1 MAAKKT
7 NALSTLFAPRE
18 VGLNRDTNLLKL
30 VAMIS
35 MLIDHTGKMFFPQYR
50 IMRILGRLAFP
61 LYAYCIAV
69 GGVYSKNKLKYLS
82 RILLIGLISQ
92 PFYAV
97 ALAHTNNAMY
107 AVRFADNPVGAV
119 MNFYVQSWG
128 VPNIMLTLALGLML
142 IWSLREGQ
150 YVYTAAL
157 ALLVWKLQNSIN
169 YGWLGVALIVLFY
182 LTVSHWWVSLPV
194 MSAYMIWWGM
204 KGSSYHLFGVGF
216 GIQMFAILALPL
228 IYIPTWSKLK
238 INKWVYYLFYPAHLI
253 GIMLIQFA
261 RALGK

>member
-7 NALSTLFAPRE
+7 KALAVLFAPKE

-50 IMRILGRLAFP
+50 IMRIIGRLAFP

-82 RILLIGLISQ
+82 RILLMGLISQ

-97 ALAHTNNAMY
+97 ALAHTVPAMY
-107 AVRFADNPVGAV
+107 AVRFADNPLGAV
-119 MNFYVQSWG
+119 MNFYVQSWA

-150 YVYTAAL
+150 YVCAL
-157 ALLVWKLQNSIN
+157 SVALLVWKAQNAVN
-169 YGWLGVALIVLFY
+169 YGWRGVALIALFY
-182 LTVSHWWVSLPV
+182 LTISHWWVSLPV
-194 MSAYMIWWGM
+194 MSAYMLWWGSQ
-204 KGSSYHLFGVGF
+204 GASYHMFGASF

-228 IYIPTWSKLK
+228 VYIPTWSKLR

-253 GIMLIQFA
+253 GIMLIEFA
-261 RALGK
+261 LKQ

>member
-7 NALSTLFAPRE
+7 KALAGLLAPKE

-50 IMRILGRLAFP
+50 IMRIIGRLAFP

-82 RILLIGLISQ
+82 RILLMGLISQ

-97 ALAHTNNAMY
+97 ALAHTVPAMY
-107 AVRFADNPVGAV
+107 AMRFADNPLGAV
-119 MNFYVQSWG
+119 MNFYVQSWA

-150 YVYTAAL
+150 YVCAL
-157 ALLVWKLQNSIN
+157 SVALLVWKAQNAVN
-169 YGWLGVALIVLFY
+169 YGWRGVALIALFY
-182 LTVSHWWVSLPV
+182 LTISHWWVSLPV
-194 MSAYMIWWGM
+194 MSAYMLWWGSQ
-204 KGSSYHLFGVGF
+204 GASYHMFGASF

-228 IYIPTWSKLK
+228 VYIPTWSKLR

-253 GIMLIQFA
+253 GIMLIEFA
-261 RALGK
+261 LKQ

>member
-7 NALSTLFAPRE
+7 KALAGLLAPKE

-50 IMRILGRLAFP
+50 IMRIIGRLAFP
-61 LYAYCIAV
+61 MYAYCIAV

-82 RILLIGLISQ
+82 RILLMGLISQ

-97 ALAHTNNAMY
+97 ALAHTVPAMY
-107 AVRFADNPVGAV
+107 AVRFADNPLGAV
-119 MNFYVQSWG
+119 MNFYVQSWA

-150 YVYTAAL
+150 YVCAL
-157 ALLVWKLQNSIN
+157 SVALFVWRAQNAIN
-169 YGWLGVALIVLFY
+169 YGWRGVALIVLFY
-182 LTVSHWWVSLPV
+182 LTISHWWVSLPV
-194 MSAYMIWWGM
+194 MSAYMLWWGAQGASCHM
-204 KGSSYHLFGVGF
+204 FGASF

-228 IYIPTWSKLK
+228 VYIPTWSKLR
-238 INKWVYYLFYPAHLI
+238 INKWAYYLFYPAHLI
-253 GIMLIQFA
+253 GIMLIEFA
-261 RALGK
+261 MKQ

>member
-7 NALSTLFAPRE
+7 KALAVLFAPKE

-35 MLIDHTGKMFFPQYR
+35 MLIDHTGKMFFPRYG
-50 IMRILGRLAFP
+50 IMRIIGRLAFP

-69 GGVYSKNKLKYLS
+69 GGVYSKRKVKYLS
-82 RILLIGLISQ
+82 RIMLMGLVSQ

-97 ALAHTNNAMY
+97 ALAHTTPAMY
-107 AVRFADNPVGAV
+107 TVRFADDPLGAV
-119 MNFYVQSWG
+119 MNFYLQSWA

-150 YVYTAAL
+150 YVCAL
-157 ALLVWKLQNSIN
+157 SVALFVWKAQNAIN
-169 YGWLGVALIVLFY
+169 YGWRGVALIALFY
-182 LTVSHWWVSLPV
+182 LTISHWWVSLPV
-194 MSAYMIWWGM
+194 MSAYMLWWGSQ
-204 KGSSYHLFGVGF
+204 GASYHMFGASF

-228 IYIPTWSKLK
+228 VYIPTWSKLR

-253 GIMLIQFA
+253 GIMLIEFA
-261 RALGK
+261 MKQ

>member
-7 NALSTLFAPRE
+7 KALAGLLAPKE

-50 IMRILGRLAFP
+50 IMRIIGRLAFP

-82 RILLIGLISQ
+82 RILLMGLISQ

-97 ALAHTNNAMY
+97 ALAHTVPTMY
-107 AVRFADNPVGAV
+107 AVRFADNPLGAV
-119 MNFYVQSWG
+119 MNFYVQSWA

-150 YVYTAAL
+150 YVCAL
-157 ALLVWKLQNSIN
+157 SVALLVWKAQNAVN
-169 YGWLGVALIVLFY
+169 YGWRGVALIALFY
-182 LTVSHWWVSLPV
+182 LTISHWWVSLPV
-194 MSAYMIWWGM
+194 MSAYMLWWGSQ
-204 KGSSYHLFGVGF
+204 GASYHMFGASF

-228 IYIPTWSKLK
+228 VYIPTWSKLR

-253 GIMLIQFA
+253 GIMLIEFA
-261 RALGK
+261 LKQ

>member
-7 NALSTLFAPRE
+7 KTFAGFFAPKE

-50 IMRILGRLAFP
+50 IMRIIGRLAFP

-82 RILLIGLISQ
+82 RILLMGLISQ

-97 ALAHTNNAMY
+97 ALAHTVPAMY
-107 AVRFADNPVGAV
+107 AVRFADNPLGAV
-119 MNFYVQSWG
+119 MNFYVQSWA

-150 YVYTAAL
+150 YVCAL
-157 ALLVWKLQNSIN
+157 SVALLVWKAQNAVN
-169 YGWLGVALIVLFY
+169 YGWRGVALIALFY
-182 LTVSHWWVSLPV
+182 LTISHWWVSLPV
-194 MSAYMIWWGM
+194 MSAYMLWWGSQ
-204 KGSSYHLFGVGF
+204 GASYHMFGAGF

-228 IYIPTWSKLK
+228 VYIPTWSKVK

-253 GIMLIQFA
+253 GIMLVEFA
-261 RALGK
+261 LKM

>member
-1 MAAKKT
+1 MASKKAT
-7 NALSTLFAPRE
+7 ALSVLFAPKE

-69 GGVYSKNKLKYLS
+69 GGVYSKNKLKYLN
-82 RILLIGLISQ
+82 RILLMGLISQ

-97 ALAHTNNAMY
+97 ALAHTTQAMY
-107 AVRFADNPVGAV
+107 AIRFADNPVGAV
-119 MNFYVQSWG
+119 LNFYVQSWA
-128 VPNIMLTLALGLML
+128 VPNIMLTLALGLL
-142 IWSLREGQ
+142 VIWSLREGQ
-150 YVYTAAL
+150 YVCTAAL
-157 ALLVWKLQNSIN
+157 ALLVWKMQGSIN
-169 YGWLGVALIVLFY
+169 YGWEGIVLIALFY
-182 LTVSHWWVSLPV
+182 LTIGHWWVSLPV
-194 MSAYMIWWGM
+194 MAAYMFWWGAR
-204 KGSSYHLFGVGF
+204 GSSYQMFGVSF

-228 IYIPTWSKLK
+228 VYIPTWSKLK

-253 GIMLIQFA
+253 GIMLIEFA
-261 RALGK
+261 LKL

>member
-7 NALSTLFAPRE
+7 KALAGLLAPKE

-50 IMRILGRLAFP
+50 IMRIIGRLAFP

-82 RILLIGLISQ
+82 RILLMGLISQ

-97 ALAHTNNAMY
+97 ALAHMVPAMY
-107 AVRFADNPVGAV
+107 AVRFADNPLGAV
-119 MNFYVQSWG
+119 MNFYVQSWA

-150 YVYTAAL
+150 YVCAL
-157 ALLVWKLQNSIN
+157 SVALLVWKAQNAVN
-169 YGWLGVALIVLFY
+169 YGWRGVALIALFY
-182 LTVSHWWVSLPV
+182 LTISHWWVSLPV
-194 MSAYMIWWGM
+194 MSAYMLWWGSQ
-204 KGSSYHLFGVGF
+204 GASYHMFGASF

-228 IYIPTWSKLK
+228 VYIPTWSELR

-253 GIMLIQFA
+253 GIMLIEFA
-261 RALGK
+261 LKQ

>member
-7 NALSTLFAPRE
+7 KALAGLLAPKE

-50 IMRILGRLAFP
+50 IMRIIGRLAFP

-82 RILLIGLISQ
+82 RILLMGLISQ

-97 ALAHTNNAMY
+97 ALAHTVPAMY
-107 AVRFADNPVGAV
+107 AMRFADNPLGAV
-119 MNFYVQSWG
+119 MNFYVQSWA

-150 YVYTAAL
+150 YVCAL
-157 ALLVWKLQNSIN
+157 SVALLVWKAQNAVN
-169 YGWLGVALIVLFY
+169 YGWRGVALIALFY
-182 LTVSHWWVSLPV
+182 LTISHWWVSLPV
-194 MSAYMIWWGM
+194 MSAYMLWWGSQ
-204 KGSSYHLFGVGF
+204 GASYHMFGASF

-228 IYIPTWSKLK
+228 VYIPTWSKLR

-253 GIMLIQFA
+253 GIMLIEFA
-261 RALGK
+261 MKQ

>member
-1 MAAKKT
+1 MATKKT
-7 NALSTLFAPRE
+7 KALAGLLAPKE

-50 IMRILGRLAFP
+50 IMRIIGRLAFP

-82 RILLIGLISQ
+82 RILLMGLISQ

-97 ALAHTNNAMY
+97 ALAHTVPAMY
-107 AVRFADNPVGAV
+107 AVRFADNPLGAV
-119 MNFYVQSWG
+119 MNFYVQSWA

-150 YVYTAAL
+150 YVCAL
-157 ALLVWKLQNSIN
+157 SVALLVWKAQNAVN
-169 YGWLGVALIVLFY
+169 YGWRGVALIALFY
-182 LTVSHWWVSLPV
+182 LTISHWWVSLPV
-194 MSAYMIWWGM
+194 MSAYMLWWGSQ
-204 KGSSYHLFGVGF
+204 GASYHMFGASF

-228 IYIPTWSKLK
+228 VYIPTWSKLR

-253 GIMLIQFA
+253 GIMLIEFA
-261 RALGK
+261 LKQ

>member
-1 MAAKKT
+1 MAAKKR
-7 NALSTLFAPRE
+7 NVLSALFAPRE

-50 IMRILGRLAFP
+50 IMRIIGRLAFP

-82 RILLIGLISQ
+82 RILLMGLISQ

-97 ALAHTNNAMY
+97 ALAHTVPAMY
-107 AVRFADNPVGAV
+107 AVRFADNPLGAV
-119 MNFYVQSWG
+119 MNFYVQSWA

-150 YVYTAAL
+150 YVCAL
-157 ALLVWKLQNSIN
+157 SVALLVWKAQNAVN
-169 YGWLGVALIVLFY
+169 YGWRGVALIALFY
-182 LTVSHWWVSLPV
+182 LTISHWWVSLPV
-194 MSAYMIWWGM
+194 MSAYMLWWGAR
-204 KGSSYHLFGVGF
+204 GSSYHLFGLSF

-228 IYIPTWSKLK
+228 IYIPTWSRLK

-261 RALGK
+261 LKLG

>member
-1 MAAKKT
+1 MAAKKR
-7 NALSTLFAPRE
+7 NVLSALFAPRE

-50 IMRILGRLAFP
+50 IMRIIGRLAFP

-82 RILLIGLISQ
+82 RILLMGLISQ

-97 ALAHTNNAMY
+97 ALAHTVPAMY
-107 AVRFADNPVGAV
+107 AVRFTDNPLGAV
-119 MNFYVQSWG
+119 MNFYVQSWA

-150 YVYTAAL
+150 YICAL
-157 ALLVWKLQNSIN
+157 SVALFVWKAQNAIN
-169 YGWLGVALIVLFY
+169 YGWRGVALIALFY
-182 LTVSHWWVSLPV
+182 LTISHWWVSLPV
-194 MSAYMIWWGM
+194 MSAYMLWWGFQ
-204 KGSSYHLFGVGF
+204 GASYHMFGASF

-228 IYIPTWSKLK
+228 VYIPTWSKLK
-238 INKWVYYLFYPAHLI
+238 FNKWVYYLFYPAHLI
-253 GIMLIQFA
+253 GIMLIEFA
-261 RALGK
+261 LKQ